1 MKKFLSLLLSVS
13 IVSGCLYI
21 AYGNENISANESQIF
36 DIAAAEETDTSSEFY
51 NPEYGEFIENIK
63 DLPED
68 KIKAKLANAPS
79 KYSYNEEY
87 VSAGEE
93 ISAYSS
99 SERASLPS
107 TYNNSLAPQHI
118 SYFQSKGYI
127 DTGWTFA
134 ANAALEANIMNSNG
148 NSIVDLSEEH
158 LRFSTSNDISEE
170 FGYPRGASETG
181 NFNMALSYW
190 TRATLGGPV
199 FENILPYNM
208 FAGSSAY
215 TMANLN
221 SMNKADYLVSNTVT
235 LSSLSSSASTG
246 TRITSI
252 KNMIMDYGGVYVS
265 IPFTEDAFNTTYT
278 AYYNN
283 GSIEEDEDN
292 QVTLVGWDNTYSTSN
307 FGSVKPSS
315 SGAFV
320 AVDSREIGDRGIR
333 CFYLSY
339 DMVSRFGPCSA
350 VSGVESRDKY
360 DNIYEHETRLD
371 AESASGT
378 YYNLSSTINA
388 FAEKYI
394 SQNSAAGEVI
404 SAVSTYC
411 TVPNSYYKLYISTT
425 GNQADMREV
434 SLKGAVSNGVC
445 VSNMGYHTFEL
456 TEPVSIR
463 GNTFWVGMEVYN
475 ASDNKTIPVCPSYV
489 NSNRNTGVYSSNIT
503 SIKNNT
509 NVSNTG
515 RLILKI
521 HTKNIIPDEM
531 FWNFSEDKFDSL
543 DHITS
548 NTSINGLTFNATA
561 EKDMVMGYTVEPVND
576 TRYGKF
582 FKLQGAGNK
591 NYRSISFN
599 VNGSVDIYV
608 VAKSSSD
615 ISTRNL
621 ILENSKGVVYIQP
634 LNKADCYKLTYTGG
648 ADTLYLYSR
657 NSGINIYTIGY
668 KRNDIE
674 SVQTTDDDNK
684 DWTFDSEELASYS
697 DSSFITNDINTSDG
711 LIIKASEEYP
721 MYMVRTT
728 NHKNGFK
735 YYQAINLA
743 GESRYGKRQI
753 VFDVKKD
760 MDIYITAAHS
770 GGASEIRKLNVRG
783 QFGEDVIDSID
794 GEDTNIINVTKQIKT
809 YKLTYNGDGGKVLI
823 HSLDNAIKLYRISV
837 VYRNKTSG
845 ENNGSLIIDDKFNS
859 AAPYYS
865 NQSAGTFTILA
876 DQERYV
882 NIVSAPIEYNSVTY
896 NRALRTYEPNP
907 SHVENRSI
915 KFYVYNS
922 INNTTYIDCICSG
935 NGKLFLADE
944 YSIIEECS
952 ISKTSNV
959 RFAYTGYA
967 RNLYLYTTGSC
978 GIYAVNVSNNS
989 VSPYLLDD
997 VLQEETTEVT
1007 SNEVLTEAVTEINSD
1022 EVLAENDTEII
1033 SEEATD
1039 TESINSTHIIE
1050 NTDAINDEENI
1061 DDDVSEIIYS
1071 QDNLYGTDEEEYSNI
1086 IVENIY
1092 DEEEQITDL

>member
-13 IVSGCLYI
+13 IVSGCMSM
-21 AYGNENISANESQIF
+21 AYGNENISESESQIS
-36 DIAAAEETDTSSEFY
+36 DIAEETDTSAEFY
-51 NPEYGEFIENIK
+51 NPKYGEFIEDIK

-68 KIKAKLANAPS
+68 ERKAKLANAPS

-87 VSAGEE
+87 VSDDEG
-93 ISAYSS
+93 ISAYST

-107 TYNNSLAPQHI
+107 TYNNSLAPQHV
-118 SYFQSKGYI
+118 SYFQNKGYM

-134 ANAALEANIMNSNG
+134 ANAVLEANIMNSNG
-148 NSIVDLSEEH
+148 NNIVDLSEEH
-158 LRFSTSNDISEE
+158 LRYSTSNDISEE
-170 FGYPRGASETG
+170 FGYPRSASETG

-190 TRATLGGPV
+190 TRGTLSGPV

-208 FAGSSAY
+208 FTYTGAY
-215 TMANLN
+215 TMADLN

-235 LSSLSSSASTG
+235 LSSLSRSADTGTG
-246 TRITSI
+246 TRIASI

-265 IPFTEDAFNTTYT
+265 VPFTEDAFNTTYT

-360 DNIYEHETRLD
+360 DNIYEHETRLIE
-371 AESASGT
+371 ESDSGT
-378 YYNLSSTINA
+378 FYNLSSTKNA
-388 FAEKYI
+388 FAEKYT
-394 SQNSAAGEVI
+394 SQNNAAGEVI

-425 GNQADMREV
+425 GDQADMREV
-434 SLKGAVSNGVC
+434 SLKGAGSNGVC

-456 TEPVSIR
+456 AEPVSIT
-463 GNTFWVGMEVYN
+463 GDTFWVGMEVYN
-475 ASDNKTIPVCPSYV
+475 ASDNRTIPVCPSYIRG
-489 NSNRNTGVYSSNIT
+489 NENTGVYASNIA
-503 SIKNNT
+503 SIKSNT

-521 HTKNIIPDEM
+521 HTQNIIPDEM

-543 DHITS
+543 SHITG
-548 NTSINGLTFNATA
+548 NTSINGLTFNATS
-561 EKDMVMGYTVEPVND
+561 EKDMNIVNSTLRIND
-576 TRYGKF
+576 TRYDRYLSLNGK
-582 FKLQGAGNK
+582 GNE
-591 NYRSISFN
+591 NYRNLSFD
-599 VNGSVDIYV
+599 VSGSVDIYV
-608 VAKSSSD
+608 VAKSGNVKE
-615 ISTRNL
+615 TRNL
-621 ILENSKGVVYIQP
+621 ILANSNGLVNVQP
-634 LNKADCYKLTYTGG
+634 VNNVDCYKLTYTGG
-648 ADTLYLYSR
+648 ADTLYLYSQH
-657 NSGINIYTIGY
+657 NGINIYTIGY
-668 KRNDIE
+668 KRNNVE

-697 DSSFITNDINTSDG
+697 GSDYITNDITTSDG

-728 NHKNGFK
+728 NRKNGFK

-753 VFDVKKD
+753 IFDVKKD

-783 QFGEDVIDSID
+783 QFGEDVIDSVD
-794 GEDTNIINVTKQIKT
+794 GEDTNIINVTNQIKT
-809 YKLTYNGDGGKVLI
+809 YKLTYNGDGGKILL

-837 VYRNKTSG
+837 VYKNKASG
-845 ENNGSLIIDDKFNS
+845 ENNASLIIDDKFNS
-859 AAPYYS
+859 TASYYS
-865 NQSAGTFTILA
+865 NQSAGVFTILA
-876 DQERYV
+876 APERYV

-896 NRALRTYEPNP
+896 NRALRFYEPNP

-922 INNTTYIDCICSG
+922 VNNTTYIDCICSG
-935 NGKLFLADE
+935 NGKLVLADE

-967 RNLYLYTTGSC
+967 RNLYLYTTNSN
-978 GIYAVNVSNNS
+978 GIYAVNISNNA

-997 VLQEETTEVT
+997 ILQEETTEVT
-1007 SNEVLTEAVTEINSD
+1007 SNEALTEEAAEITSGEVLSENYTEI
-1022 EVLAENDTEII
+1022 V
-1033 SEEATD
+1033 SEEVTD
-1039 TESINSTHIIE
+1039 TENTESTQITE
-1050 NTDAINDEENI
+1050 NTDVINDKENMN
-1061 DDDVSEIIYS
+1061 DVADEVTGS
-1071 QDNLYGTDEEEYSNI
+1071 QDNLYGTDEEELPNVI
-1086 IVENIY
+1086 MENIHY
-1092 DEEEQITDL
+1092 EEEQITDL